1 MSELVMVHDEETAI
15 LGPNAQRFMDHLE
28 IGLDAFD
35 LNFADFAPWYAT
47 HETKGKGILFSQVK
61 VKGRGKYKFKEGE
74 SKELFMLSITEK
86 GMEWP
91 YVKKASSFPF
101 IEDQTPEACALLIL
115 SGMVRKLPVYPQI
128 GCERCIGRNEQTDA

>member
-35 LNFADFAPWYAT
+35 LNLADFAPWYAT

-86 GMEWP
+86 TVEWP
-91 YVKKASSFPF
+91 YVRNAKGF
-101 IEDQTPEACALLIL
+101 IFSEDQTPEQCALLIL
-115 SGMVRKLPVYPQI
+115 SGMARKRPIYPPI
-128 GCERCIGRNEQTDA
+128 CGCHLCEETDE